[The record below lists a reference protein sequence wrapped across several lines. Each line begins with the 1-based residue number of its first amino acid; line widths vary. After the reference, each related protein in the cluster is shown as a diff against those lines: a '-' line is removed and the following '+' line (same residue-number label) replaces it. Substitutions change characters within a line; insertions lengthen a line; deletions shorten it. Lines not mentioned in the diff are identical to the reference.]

1 MNYQCTAKELS
12 GKTDRS
18 RNRSVHGTE
27 LHKEF
32 YCDNN
37 NFANLEEID
46 YNGHLTQIDDDEH
59 LTSAGCLLRGS
70 CQAFAM
76 TVEGILG
83 YKAFV
88 IEERERYRFHAFSQ
102 NYLNGKRLTL
112 MPEGNHK
119 LRRIHGSS
127 WGVRKRTFCHK
138 AYK

>member
-1 MNYQCTAKELS
+1 MNYQFTAKELS

-46 YNGHLTQIDDDEH
+46 HNGHLTQIDNDEH

-76 TVEGILG
+76 TVEEILG
-83 YKAFV
+83 CKAFV
-88 IEERERYRFHAFSQ
+88 IEERERYRFHAFCQ
-102 NYLNGKRLTL
+102 TYLNGNKAHIDARGQPQAST
-112 MPEGNHK
+112 N
-119 LRRIHGSS
+119 S
-127 WGVRKRTFCHK
+127 WK
-138 AYK
+138 